1 MIDDENVAG
10 TSANNSDKTDRI
22 VFAIDGR
29 NQAINEEVHHT
40 LRVGRDSGDAVV
52 VGSAEVAGTLTA
64 SRGTGFRSDGTPIEG
79 VALTP
84 QGPRRLTPIEYERL
98 MGYPDNYTLIEFHR
112 GEPVTDG
119 HRYRALG
126 NSKPIPVVQW
136 ICRRISDALEH
147 LEQE

>member
-1 MIDDENVAG
+1 MINDKNVAG
-10 TSANNSDKTDRI
+10 ISADKPDR
-22 VFAIDGR
+22 VAFAIDGR

-64 SRGTGFRSDGTPIEG
+64 TRGTGFRSNGTPIEG

-126 NSKPIPVVQW
+126 NSKPVTIVRW
-136 ICRRISDALEH
+136 ICECISNALEH
-147 LEQE
+147 PAQE